1 MACPKKVQSALS
13 KVDGVISSNVTMTS
27 AAVVVDRNKVTN
39 AELLAAVRSAG
50 DGFNGTVK

>member
-1 MACPKKVQSALS
+1 MQSALS
-13 KVDGVISSNVTMTS
+13 KVDGVISSKVALTS

-50 DGFNGTVK
+50 DGFNATVK